1 MENNAL
7 NKINR
12 VDSNLRDEMLA
23 EQFLNQV
30 MNDFKRSKILKEID
44 QSLKNKDKETF
55 LHLTEKLKSIAWS
68 RDIFIIEETHKK
80 TFTVFSKGFF
90 L

>member
-7 NKINR
+7 NEMDR

-23 EQFLNQV
+23 EQFLDRM
-30 MNDFKRSKILKEID
+30 MNDFKRSKILEEID

-55 LHLTEKLKSIAWS
+55 LRLTEKLKSIA
-68 RDIFIIEETHKK
+68 
-80 TFTVFSKGFF
+80 
-90 L
+90 

>member
-7 NKINR
+7 NEMDR

-23 EQFLNQV
+23 EQFLDRM
-30 MNDFKRSKILKEID
+30 MNDFKRSKILEEID

-55 LHLTEKLKSIAWS
+55 LCLTEKLKSIA
-68 RDIFIIEETHKK
+68 
-80 TFTVFSKGFF
+80 
-90 L
+90 

>member
-7 NKINR
+7 NEMDR

-44 QSLKNKDKETF
+44 QSLKNKDKEAF
-55 LHLTEKLKSIAWS
+55 FRLTEELKSVS
-68 RDIFIIEETHKK
+68 
-80 TFTVFSKGFF
+80 
-90 L
+90 